1 MKKLVTTFGQV
12 DFSDIKVPVIA
23 IYNNPSDYRGYFVA
37 RIWDLN
43 VPTDTL
49 MLKKDVESIRQ
60 DIRKHLPDL
69 VRLPRKK
76 CDDKCLIETW
86 L

>member
-1 MKKLVTTFGQV
+1 MKQLINTFSQV
-12 DFSDIKVPVIA
+12 NFTDIKVPVIA

-37 RIWDLN
+37 RIWDSST
-43 VPTDTL
+43 PTNIL

-60 DIRKHLPDL
+60 DIRKNLPDM
-69 VRLPRKK
+69 VRLPRRK
-76 CDDKCLIETW
+76 CDNKCLIETW